1 MAGCKSDDAY
11 YAMAK
16 YLAKF
21 SLTLAM
27 APMILGKETGKLRLL
42 IHVGCSFL
50 HLTRYHERDEIR
62 HKTVYQINV

>member
-27 APMILGKETGKLRLL
+27 APMILGKDWKTQDINTCWLL
-42 IHVGCSFL
+42 LPAFNKIP
-50 HLTRYHERDEIR
+50 
-62 HKTVYQINV
+62 